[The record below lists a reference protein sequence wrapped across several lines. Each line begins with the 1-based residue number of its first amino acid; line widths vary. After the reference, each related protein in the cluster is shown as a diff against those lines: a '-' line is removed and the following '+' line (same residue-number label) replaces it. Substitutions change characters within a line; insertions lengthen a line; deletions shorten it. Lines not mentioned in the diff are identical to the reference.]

1 MARIKRGT
9 RRLQRRKKILKEAKG
24 YWGTKSKLKRSAQ
37 DQLLKSGSYAYRDR
51 RQKKRNF
58 RRLWIIRIGAAVR
71 HHGSSYSQFIYGLKK
86 AGIKLN
92 RKVLAD
98 LAVRDQGAFEQIVLT
113 AKEAASD

>member
-1 MARIKRGT
+1 MAPIKRAT

-37 DQLLKSGSYAYRDR
+37 GQLLKSGSYAYRDR

-71 HHGSSYSQFIYGLKK
+71 HHGFSYSQFIFGLKK
-86 AGIKLN
+86 AGIELN

-98 LAVRDQGAFEQIVLT
+98 IAVRDQGAFEQIVQT
-113 AKEAASD
+113 AKEAASA